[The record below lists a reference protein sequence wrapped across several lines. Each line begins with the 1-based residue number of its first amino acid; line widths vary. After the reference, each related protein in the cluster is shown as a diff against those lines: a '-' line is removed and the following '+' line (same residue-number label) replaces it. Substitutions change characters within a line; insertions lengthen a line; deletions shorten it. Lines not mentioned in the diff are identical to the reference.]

1 MKMRRWFIENQ
12 GGVVILVIILAGV
25 AVLLLGQLR
34 SQ

>member
-1 MKMRRWFIENQ
+1 MKMKRWFIENQ